1 MRRYKSDDYTFASA
15 YIRCQEKYF
24 LNSEKAEKMLEAKTP
39 DEALR
44 VLFELNYGDGSS
56 EVSALEF
63 ESLLSRELEKAYEL
77 VLPLAPDREYFVI
90 FLYPNDYHN
99 VKALLKAEFLGIN
112 ADELLVN
119 TGSIPLAKLI
129 DLVQNRNYPDMR
141 LEMAKGILEVVDT
154 YGTTR
159 NPQVIDL
166 ILDKACYKDINIE
179 ISKIKNSFVR
189 GYAALRID
197 TINLKSFVRAREMSK
212 SWDFFSNIY
221 IEGGNI
227 AERLFISGYDEAFE
241 QFADKLGIYGLS
253 AALYEGAS
261 MLKESKRFTAL
272 EKFCDNL
279 LMNYIRDAKYIAVGV
294 EPLIAYLAAKEN
306 DVKMVRVIMAG
317 KLANLKTEQIR
328 ERMRDTYA

>member
-1 MRRYKSDDYTFASA
+1 MRRYKSEDYMFASA
-15 YIRCQEKYF
+15 YIRCQEKY
-24 LNSEKAEKMLEAKTP
+24 LLSSEKAEKMLEAKTP
-39 DEALR
+39 DEALK
-44 VLFELNYGDGSS
+44 VLYELNYGDGSS
-56 EVSALEF
+56 EVSASEF
-63 ESLLSRELEKAYEL
+63 EVLLSQELEKAYNL

-99 VKALLKAEFLGIN
+99 VKTLLKAEFLGTN
-112 ADELLVN
+112 ADELLMN

-129 DLVQNRNYPDMR
+129 DLVQNRNYTDMR
-141 LEMAKGILEVVDT
+141 LEMAKGIQEVVDT

-179 ISKIKNSFVR
+179 VSKIKNSFVR
-189 GYAALRID
+189 GYTALRID

-294 EPLIAYLAAKEN
+294 EPLVAFLAAKEN
-306 DVKMVRVIMAG
+306 EVKMVRVIMAG
-317 KLANLKTEQIR
+317 KLANLPAEQIR